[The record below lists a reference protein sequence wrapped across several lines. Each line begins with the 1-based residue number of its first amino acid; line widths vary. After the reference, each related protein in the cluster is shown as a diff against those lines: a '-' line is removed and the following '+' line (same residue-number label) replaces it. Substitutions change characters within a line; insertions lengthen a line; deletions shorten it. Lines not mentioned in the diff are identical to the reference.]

1 MGFSLLWR
9 EHDSDLLKVSLSA
22 AIKNDA
28 QKCTEITGKATK
40 TMRESEPSRT
50 QKQSEMKPGHKTKQ
64 TKRASAA
71 VARLGNTLW
80 KHYEE
85 KSRQKTLYE
94 FQP

>member
-40 TMRESEPSRT
+40 TMRE
-50 QKQSEMKPGHKTKQ
+50 
-64 TKRASAA
+64 RANQAE
-71 VARLGNTLW
+71 R
-80 KHYEE
+80 
-85 KSRQKTLYE
+85 KSRAK
-94 FQP
+94 